1 MGDTTSLDDLPVNPS
16 IDMGQG
22 NVQLAV
28 AENVKINSEVDMR
41 RMEEERR
48 HMITQTNNNNN
59 NSMQANIASND
70 MNQFISGIQ
79 QASSQGMLNM
89 PSRDIPQVVSQVAMD
104 TQARSN
110 FIPQTSNH
118 DYIGQTMSNDEII
131 KYHQTKQKQENS
143 VDVIYEE
150 LQTPVLISILF
161 FIFQLPLIRK
171 QIFKFFPTLLKS
183 DGNPSLGGY
192 LYSSLLFGTGFYV
205 LNKIMKHFS
214 EI

>member
-1 MGDTTSLDDLPVNPS
+1 MADTTSLDDLPVNPS

-28 AENVKINSEVDMR
+28 AENVKINNANSEMDMR
-41 RMEEERR
+41 RIEEERR
-48 HMITQTNNNNN
+48 QMITQNSNNIQPN
-59 NSMQANIASND
+59 MGSNE
-70 MNQFISGIQ
+70 MNQFISGLQ
-79 QASSQGMLNM
+79 QASSQGMLNI

-110 FIPQTSNH
+110 FIPQTSNN

-131 KYHQTKQKQENS
+131 KYHQNKQKQENTI
-143 VDVIYEE
+143 DVMYEE

-161 FIFQLPLIRK
+161 FIFQLPLIKK
-171 QIFKFFPTLLKS
+171 QVFKFFPSLLKS

-192 LYSSLLFGTGFYV
+192 LYTSLLFGTGYYV

>member
-1 MGDTTSLDDLPVNPS
+1 MADTTSLDDLPINPA

-28 AENVKINSEVDMR
+28 AENVKINNANSEIDMR

-48 HMITQTNNNNN
+48 QLVTQVN
-59 NSMQANIASND
+59 NSQPNMGSNE
-70 MNQFISGIQ
+70 MNQFISGLQ
-79 QASSQGMLNM
+79 QASAKGMLNM
-89 PSRDIPQVVSQVAMD
+89 PSRDIPQISSQVAMD
-104 TQARSN
+104 TQARSDYV
-110 FIPQTSNH
+110 PQASNH

-131 KYHQTKQKQENS
+131 KYHQNKQRQENT
-143 VDVIYEE
+143 VDVMYEE
-150 LQTPVLISILF
+150 LQTPILISILF

-171 QIFKFFPTLLKS
+171 QLFKFFPSLLKS

-192 LYSSLLFGTGFYV
+192 LYSSLLFGTGYYV